1 VQQLQALTAKVKAI
15 EEEEAKLKRAR
26 QYLQEVREAIAD
38 ALELMPVHLA
48 QKIAARFELLKRHA
62 SSPAS
67 TAEVKG
73 PEMAEQRAAM
83 PPQKRAPRPG

>member
-15 EEEEAKLKRAR
+15 EEEQAKLERAR
-26 QYLQEVREAIAD
+26 RYLQEVREAIAD

-48 QKIAARFELLKRHA
+48 EKIADRFKLLQRHA
-62 SSPAS
+62 SSQAA

-73 PEMAEQRAAM
+73 PDMAEQRAAV